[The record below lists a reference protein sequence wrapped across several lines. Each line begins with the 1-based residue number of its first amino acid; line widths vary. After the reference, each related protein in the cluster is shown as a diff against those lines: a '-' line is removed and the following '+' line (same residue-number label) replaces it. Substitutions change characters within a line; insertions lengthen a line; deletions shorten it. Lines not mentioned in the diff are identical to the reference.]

1 MSQAGQRTLLTMPT
15 PNRSNVQVIQLHG
28 MLVRSQ
34 VSTQLESWK
43 KAFQAFLVQAQASG
57 SEQAELVIS
66 LKGIEK
72 VDTAGLAVL
81 LQLSRQASQHGVDL
95 VFQDPSSQLRALAQ
109 LCSLNKLLR
118 FS

>member
-1 MSQAGQRTLLTMPT
+1 MQQAGQRIESTMTTVNSP
-15 PNRSNVQVIQLHG
+15 SAQAIQLNG

-34 VSTQLESWK
+34 VSRQLEVWK
-43 KAFQAFLVQAQASG
+43 KAFQAFLAQAKASG
-57 SEQAELVIS
+57 SQQAELVVS

-95 VFQDPSSQLRALAQ
+95 VFQDASPQLLALAQ

-118 FS
+118 LT

>member
-1 MSQAGQRTLLTMPT
+1 LTMPT
-15 PNRSNVQVIQLHG
+15 SNRPSAQVIQLHG

-34 VSTQLESWK
+34 VSTQLEFWK
-43 KAFQAFLVQAQASG
+43 KAFQAFLVQAQDSG
-57 SEQAELVIS
+57 PQQAEIVVS

-81 LQLSRQASQHGVDL
+81 LQLSRQASQQGVDI
-95 VFQDPSSQLRALAQ
+95 VFQEPSLQLRALAQ

>member
-1 MSQAGQRTLLTMPT
+1 MST
-15 PNRSNVQVIQLHG
+15 PNRSSAQVIQLQG

-34 VSTQLESWK
+34 VSTQLEFWK
-43 KAFQAFLVQAQASG
+43 KAFQAFLAQAKASG
-57 SEQAELVIS
+57 SQQAELVVS

-81 LQLSRQASQHGVDL
+81 LQLSRQASQQGVGL
-95 VFQDPSSQLRALAQ
+95 VFQDPSSQLLALAQ

-118 FS
+118 FT

>member
-1 MSQAGQRTLLTMPT
+1 MPT
-15 PNRSNVQVIQLHG
+15 PNRPRAQVIQLHG

-43 KAFQAFLVQAQASG
+43 KAFQTFLVHAQDSG
-57 SEQAELVIS
+57 AQQAELVVS

-81 LQLSRQASQHGVDL
+81 LQFSRQASQQGVDI
-95 VFQDPSSQLRALAQ
+95 VFQEPSLQLRALAQ

>member
-1 MSQAGQRTLLTMPT
+1 MSQAGQQIEFTMTTVNSP
-15 PNRSNVQVIQLHG
+15 SAQVIQLNG

-34 VSTQLESWK
+34 VSTQLEFWK
-43 KAFQAFLVQAQASG
+43 KAFQAFLAQAKASG
-57 SEQAELVIS
+57 SQQPELVVS

-81 LQLSRQASQHGVDL
+81 LQLSRQASQQGVGL
-95 VFQDPSSQLRALAQ
+95 VFQDASSQLLALAQ

-118 FS
+118 FT

>member
-1 MSQAGQRTLLTMPT
+1 MSQAGQQIEFTMTTVNSP
-15 PNRSNVQVIQLHG
+15 SAQVIQLNG

-34 VSTQLESWK
+34 VSTQLEFWK
-43 KAFQAFLVQAQASG
+43 KAFQAFLAQAKASG
-57 SEQAELVIS
+57 SQQPALVVS

-81 LQLSRQASQHGVDL
+81 LQLSRQASQQGVGL
-95 VFQDPSSQLRALAQ
+95 VFQDASSQLLALAQ

-118 FS
+118 FT